1 MFTLYFSSVYPT
13 NSQLYMEI
21 NVLTDQEKQM
31 LKSVARSPFH
41 PEIGKEN
48 PKLQAMITTIKVMNP
63 SSFLTDAD
71 LPNRRFFHKPAT
83 VIPFLTSI
91 KEKL

>member
-1 MFTLYFSSVYPT
+1 
-13 NSQLYMEI
+13 MEL

>member
-1 MFTLYFSSVYPT
+1 
-13 NSQLYMEI
+13 MELI
-21 NVLTDQEKQM
+21 VLTDQEKQM
-31 LKSVARSPFH
+31 IKSVARSPFH

-48 PKLQAMITTIKVMNP
+48 AKLQAMITTIKVMNP

-83 VIPFLTSI
+83 VIPFLTAT